1 MKRRILFIHNNLGG
15 GGAEGALIEVLNHL
29 DYNRY
34 DVTLFLLYRTGD
46 FIDRVPPQ
54 VHFKHEQFGR
64 FFPGYKGKIAIR
76 CGLRNMLLRCCA
88 KRVFANEKY
97 DTIVSFMES
106 APAKF
111 HSYIL
116 DKGKRNITWVHCDL
130 LNNHYTTGFFLTLKQ
145 EQKFYSRMD
154 DVIFVSEDAK
164 KNFSKLFGIDKG
176 RVIYNII
183 DQRAI
188 CKRSKAV
195 SSMPRHRTFTFVNVG
210 SLKEIKRQ
218 DRIIET
224 AALLKARGYDADFWL
239 IGKGIWEERLK
250 AQATALNVSDSVY
263 FLGFQ
268 SNPYPYVAAADV
280 FLMTSDSEGFPLV
293 VAEAMCLGKAVI
305 STRITGPMEMLG
317 NGRYGILTG
326 FSPEEIANSAISLI
340 EDPKLLSSYQH
351 LAYER
356 SISYFDVNGV
366 MTQIHDVI
374 GN

>member
-1 MKRRILFIHNNLGG
+1 
-15 GGAEGALIEVLNHL
+15 
-29 DYNRY
+29 
-34 DVTLFLLYRTGD
+34 
-46 FIDRVPPQ
+46 
-54 VHFKHEQFGR
+54 
-64 FFPGYKGKIAIR
+64 
-76 CGLRNMLLRCCA
+76 
-88 KRVFANEKY
+88 
-97 DTIVSFMES
+97 
-106 APAKF
+106 
-111 HSYIL
+111 
-116 DKGKRNITWVHCDL
+116 
-130 LNNHYTTGFFLTLKQ
+130 
-145 EQKFYSRMD
+145 
-154 DVIFVSEDAK
+154 
-164 KNFSKLFGIDKG
+164 
-176 RVIYNII
+176 
-183 DQRAI
+183 
-188 CKRSKAV
+188 
-195 SSMPRHRTFTFVNVG
+195 MPRHRTFTFVNVG

-250 AQATALNVSDSVY
+250 AQATALNVSDSVH